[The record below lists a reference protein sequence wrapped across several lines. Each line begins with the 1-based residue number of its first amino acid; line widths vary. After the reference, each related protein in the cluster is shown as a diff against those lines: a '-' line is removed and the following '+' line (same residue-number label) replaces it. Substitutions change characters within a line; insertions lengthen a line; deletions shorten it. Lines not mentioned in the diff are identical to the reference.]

1 MNAAKLIID
10 DKKVPHFIQLGLG
23 IIMVLFSTF
32 NYLFEPPTTSTIVM
46 SIAFSIQGISMIF
59 LGSNI
64 RKTIFET
71 DGNELKIRWSHT
83 FSKKAFSDNWINE
96 VSIGTS
102 YIFIKPLEG
111 DMYKHRIDPLKP
123 KSREALI
130 QFFRTH
136 FLDRL
141 KIR

>member
-1 MNAAKLIID
+1 MNITKLIID

-32 NYLFEPPTTSTIVM
+32 RYLFEPPTTSTIVM
-46 SIAFSIQGISMIF
+46 SIAFSIQGICFIF
-59 LGSNI
+59 LGSSF
-64 RKTIFET
+64 RKIIFEK
-71 DGNELKIRWSHT
+71 DGDQLKIRWSHS
-83 FSKKAFSDNWINE
+83 FEKKAFSDNWINE

-111 DMYKHRIDPLKP
+111 DMYKHSIEPLKP

-130 QFFRTH
+130 QFFHTH
-136 FLDRL
+136 FPDRL